1 MDLLTKQDVANSLGV
16 SVATVDRLTRTGE
29 LHSIKIGKHI
39 KSPVRYDP
47 VDVRDFVNARRNH
60 GRNAL
65 AQQEG

>member
-47 VDVRDFVNARRNH
+47 VDVRDFVNEI
-60 GRNAL
+60 GRASCR
-65 AQQEG
+65 ERV